1 MINLRKITIGAI
13 IIVIV
18 ILGVYAGSNTL
29 LNNDSSD
36 IIITY
41 GETTFNNQQYK
52 SIVEDY
58 FNKTISF
65 DNATSEIIT
74 ASEVNAI
81 SSGISNQTYGSN
93 QIFSSAL
100 LDFNRSDDLEI
111 NVDTSKITLVTEDMY
126 KSVLE
131 SAGITRGYVI
141 VTSPVSATGESALA
155 GIMASY
161 EKATNASIPDD
172 VKKAANEEIY
182 TQSEVVNNSNV
193 SGDEVANLMDDVKE
207 EVFNKNIT
215 DFSDVVDLINKT
227 ANDNGLN
234 LSGEDIDNLA
244 QSIIQTQSV
253 QNEADKYK
261 EKISVKGFSFF
272 DIFNF

>member
-227 ANDNGLN
+227 AKDNGLN